1 MFQFIFSLLFR
12 WVMSVLPSSSLT
24 RPSSFCHGAHPLSF
38 NLDCYLFQFQ
48 HFHLVLL
55 YIFYLLLR
63 YSILFSFVSSM
74 FVITC

>member
-1 MFQFIFSLLFR
+1 MFQFLSA
-12 WVMSVLPSSSLT
+12 VQVCDVLPSSSLT
-24 RPSSFCHGAHPLSF
+24 HPSSFCHGARQLSF

-63 YSILFSFVSSM
+63 FSFFFFSFVSSV

>member
-1 MFQFIFSLLFR
+1 MEVWGDVCFSFSLLFR

-24 RPSSFCHGAHPLSF
+24 HPSSFCRGARQLSF

-55 YIFYLLLR
+55 YIFFLLR
-63 YSILFSFVSSM
+63 FFFFHLFQV
-74 FVITC
+74 CL